1 MPDRQ
6 ETRARSLF
14 QDMKAIQL
22 VWDIT
27 NEWNEAWQV
36 YKTANFWA
44 IEMEEMETTAN
55 VLFRKLNRLSRELKE
70 KNWEIVEH
78 SRFYTIIILYC
89 DRLKKQKRVRSWRKN
104 FSLRTSVDKFRRT
117 LPLITDLKN
126 PAMRPRHWQRVKETV
141 DHDFDEQ
148 SDEFTLDAIT
158 EMEFQNFAEQIAD
171 ISNSATMELAIEIVR
186 KWIVRKS
193 CTYICTTIRDE
204 RG

>member
-78 SRFYTIIILYC
+78 SRFYTIIILYY
-89 DRLKKQKRVRSWRKN
+89 DRLKKQKRVRS
-104 FSLRTSVDKFRRT
+104 
-117 LPLITDLKN
+117 
-126 PAMRPRHWQRVKETV
+126 
-141 DHDFDEQ
+141 
-148 SDEFTLDAIT
+148 
-158 EMEFQNFAEQIAD
+158 
-171 ISNSATMELAIEIVR
+171 
-186 KWIVRKS
+186 
-193 CTYICTTIRDE
+193 
-204 RG
+204 

>member
-1 MPDRQ
+1 
-6 ETRARSLF
+6 
-14 QDMKAIQL
+14 MKALQL

-78 SRFYTIIILYC
+78 SRFYRNIEQSC
-89 DRLKKQKRVRSWRKN
+89 DRRFKRDRNGSSRKN
-104 FSLRTSVDKFRRT
+104 FFLRTSVDKFRRT

-186 KWIVRKS
+186 KWIV
-193 CTYICTTIRDE
+193 
-204 RG
+204 